1 MKVTRN
7 VLTVTISL
15 FLLPVSDGWY
25 WRITLVFTKPSL
37 VAKLWLVTVITA
49 LQVLSFVLI
58 LCPTSL
64 AIMLIHRLSLT
75 LGSKKKTKNSLLR
88 TWTEAHC
95 TGRPSPFSIQLQM
108 FVAHN
113 QISVCPHP
121 FSITSPLFLSSSI
134 LPISPVFYHV
144 LLAGLRSGDSH
155 YPLAHPLLPMPV
167 LSFFLH
173 QILLVLHWFPMG
185 LSNKKPRI
193 IIKKWMVHMMVQSSL
208 LHNTYI
214 LPHISLNWCFCK
226 HSIKWDIL
234 ATRDVHR

>member
-49 LQVLSFVLI
+49 LQVLSFELV

-64 AIMLIHRLSLT
+64 AIMLIHRPSLT
-75 LGSKKKTKNSLLR
+75 LVSKKKNQKTSLLR
-88 TWTEAHC
+88 TWTQAHR

-121 FSITSPLFLSSSI
+121 FSITSPRFLSSSI
-134 LPISPVFYHV
+134 LPISPVLYHV

-155 YPLAHPLLPMPV
+155 YSLAHPLLPMPV
-167 LSFFLH
+167 LSFSIRSYLFY
-173 QILLVLHWFPMG
+173 IGFPWG
-185 LSNKKPRI
+185 CPIRSQEL
-193 IIKKWMVHMMVQSSL
+193 
-208 LHNTYI
+208 
-214 LPHISLNWCFCK
+214 
-226 HSIKWDIL
+226 
-234 ATRDVHR
+234 

>member
-15 FLLPVSDGWY
+15 LLLPVSDGWY

-49 LQVLSFVLI
+49 LQVLSFELV

-64 AIMLIHRLSLT
+64 AIMLIHRPSLT
-75 LGSKKKTKNSLLR
+75 LVSKKKNKPQKTSLLR
-88 TWTEAHC
+88 TWTQAHR

-113 QISVCPHP
+113 QITVCPHP
-121 FSITSPLFLSSSI
+121 FSITSPRFLSSSI
-134 LPISPVFYHV
+134 LPISPLLYHV

-173 QILLVLHWFPMG
+173 QILLVLHWFPVG
-185 LSNKKPRI
+185 LSYKKPRI

-214 LPHISLNWCFCK
+214 LTHRSLNVV
-226 HSIKWDIL
+226 L
-234 ATRDVHR
+234 L

>member
-75 LGSKKKTKNSLLR
+75 LGSKKKKKTVYWGPELKLTALVDPPPFLFSCKCLLPTIR
-88 TWTEAHC
+88 SVYVLI
-95 TGRPSPFSIQLQM
+95 PSPSL
-108 FVAHN
+108 
-113 QISVCPHP
+113 PH
-121 FSITSPLFLSSSI
+121 FFSPL
-134 LPISPVFYHV
+134 PFYPSV
-144 LLAGLRSGDSH
+144 L
-155 YPLAHPLLPMPV
+155 
-167 LSFFLH
+167 FFT
-173 QILLVLHWFPMG
+173 MC
-185 LSNKKPRI
+185 S
-193 IIKKWMVHMMVQSSL
+193 
-208 LHNTYI
+208 
-214 LPHISLNWCFCK
+214 
-226 HSIKWDIL
+226 
-234 ATRDVHR
+234 